1 MPGRTFFAKPTLMR
15 PLKPLLSL
23 TFLSA
28 FLIFCSCS
36 KDENDAKIPGI
47 AENKNKNLTNIYPEA
62 SRLEFPKLKGG
73 SSIVLV
79 HKTNDKYGVNF
90 STEWDCTKK
99 SQRWSCYQMH
109 GGNSG
114 GNVGR
119 YQEGYPFDE
128 DLDFSNYFTSADGT
142 PMDLFWNSGYD
153 HGHICPS
160 ADRQYSKEANRQT
173 FFLTN
178 MQPQRNVFNAGVWSA
193 MEQQVRNWNRGSF
206 RDTLYVCKGGTID
219 RDDQIRGYVQNKMI
233 IPKYFFMALLCKNS
247 SGYKALAFW
256 IEHKDKDSD
265 YAKDVKGDYQLSPY
279 VINIRDLE
287 TLTGIDFFC
296 NLDDETENHVE
307 TLAAEN
313 IKTAWGL
320 K

>member
-1 MPGRTFFAKPTLMR
+1 
-15 PLKPLLSL
+15 
-23 TFLSA
+23 
-28 FLIFCSCS
+28 
-36 KDENDAKIPGI
+36 
-47 AENKNKNLTNIYPEA
+47 
-62 SRLEFPKLKGG
+62 
-73 SSIVLV
+73 
-79 HKTNDKYGVNF
+79 
-90 STEWDCTKK
+90 
-99 SQRWSCYQMH
+99 
-109 GGNSG
+109 
-114 GNVGR
+114 
-119 YQEGYPFDE
+119 
-128 DLDFSNYFTSADGT
+128 
-142 PMDLFWNSGYD
+142 
-153 HGHICPS
+153 
-160 ADRQYSKEANRQT
+160 
-173 FFLTN
+173 
-178 MQPQRNVFNAGVWSA
+178 
-193 MEQQVRNWNRGSF
+193 
-206 RDTLYVCKGGTID
+206 
-219 RDDQIRGYVQNKMI
+219 MI